1 MCIWLLFFST
11 VVDWRCRTGWFYRAG
26 KCYKFLSHATVPWK
40 TAHELCQQN
49 RGHLPVITDTELLVR
64 KSLFFNG
71 SYILTS
77 YLKSYACFY
86 PLQPLYFAIFY
97 LYNISLITINNRNRG
112 FEENEYNRN
121 RSKDEVLMNFVIFSH
136 ANKFGLQYKHDKGH
150 WYSNESLILLKV
162 ISENVSQETCIS
174 WNPFHVFRE

>member
-40 TAHELCQQN
+40 TAHDLCQQN

-97 LYNISLITINNRNRG
+97 VYNISLITIKNRNRG
-112 FEENEYNRN
+112 FEENEYNRVIMEKQKQRRGPHESRN
-121 RSKDEVLMNFVIFSH
+121 FFRLRINLVYSINMIKVTDIPMN
-136 ANKFGLQYKHDKGH
+136 L
-150 WYSNESLILLKV
+150 
-162 ISENVSQETCIS
+162 
-174 WNPFHVFRE
+174 

>member
-71 SYILTS
+71 SYVLTS

-97 LYNISLITINNRNRG
+97 VYNISLITIKNRNRG
-112 FEENEYNRN
+112 FEENEYNIVIIEKQKQRRGPHESRN
-121 RSKDEVLMNFVIFSH
+121 FF
-136 ANKFGLQYKHDKGH
+136 A
-150 WYSNESLILLKV
+150 
-162 ISENVSQETCIS
+162 
-174 WNPFHVFRE
+174 RE

>member
-1 MCIWLLFFST
+1 MCIWLFFST

-40 TAHELCQQN
+40 TAHDLCQQN

-71 SYILTS
+71 SYVLTS

-97 LYNISLITINNRNRG
+97 VYNISLITIKNRNRG
-112 FEENEYNRN
+112 FEENEYNRVIMEKQKQRRGPHESRN
-121 RSKDEVLMNFVIFSH
+121 FFRLRINLVYSINMIKVTDIPMN
-136 ANKFGLQYKHDKGH
+136 L
-150 WYSNESLILLKV
+150 
-162 ISENVSQETCIS
+162 
-174 WNPFHVFRE
+174 

>member
-1 MCIWLLFFST
+1 MLFFST

-49 RGHLPVITDTELLVR
+49 SGHLPVITDTELLVR

-77 YLKSYACFY
+77 YLNHMRLFILCNRFISQF
-86 PLQPLYFAIFY
+86 FY

-112 FEENEYNRN
+112 FEENEYNRVIMEKQKQ
-121 RSKDEVLMNFVIFSH
+121 RQGPHESRNFF
-136 ANKFGLQYKHDKGH
+136 A
-150 WYSNESLILLKV
+150 
-162 ISENVSQETCIS
+162 
-174 WNPFHVFRE
+174 RE

>member
-40 TAHELCQQN
+40 TAHDLCQQN

-97 LYNISLITINNRNRG
+97 VYNISLITIKNRNRG
-112 FEENEYNRN
+112 FEENEYNIVIIEKQKQRRGPHESRN
-121 RSKDEVLMNFVIFSH
+121 FFRLRINLVYSINMIKVTDIPMN
-136 ANKFGLQYKHDKGH
+136 L
-150 WYSNESLILLKV
+150 
-162 ISENVSQETCIS
+162 
-174 WNPFHVFRE
+174 